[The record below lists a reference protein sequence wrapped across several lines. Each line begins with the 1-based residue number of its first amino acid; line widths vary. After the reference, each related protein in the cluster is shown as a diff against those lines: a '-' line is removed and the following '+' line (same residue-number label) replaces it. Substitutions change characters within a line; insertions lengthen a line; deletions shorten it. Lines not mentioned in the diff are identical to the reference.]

1 MKTRLETR
9 QVRSNLL
16 GDSGYPKL
24 YYLYTPV
31 LDPQTPEEWRYNTA
45 DKESGGSSLRVLCY
59 TTSPSH
65 AVSSHLRILND
76 PWNKFLYGMCVP
88 TSWGEPSGPL
98 SSSATSAMNIDL
110 VLLEEVIHEW
120 KLPQIKK
127 GPSLKKGELTDGEW
141 EEKSEQIIFADV
153 NFTLTRYNL
162 KLTPLEDLVSPIEE
176 DNENI
181 KNQALEDIM
190 SMENVFPPQCDAG
203 NVNGRSTTRPHPLA
217 RWYGLRDFMV
227 LAPARGFD
235 ISTESKDLNTN
246 IPVID
251 SPVYCESDT
260 DLGQIPI
267 FVQIHDPWQHFF
279 MGVCEG
285 KGVRSEFE
293 MVHLRRTP
301 PHCKY
306 LTGLL
311 NLFKSK
317 IASPLSL
324 EPVTVSVRFTY
335 VLRDWTSSTWT
346 QEPPDFDFLHGETL
360 GVVELGKLPFGATF
374 DPVSELQLF
383 TTWPQLVEN
392 MVVDSESFSD
402 FEPSNAPQWSV
413 RVKMAE
419 QPACLLSEYLS
430 EFTQLCSSQ
439 GSMHELIGDLM
450 AERAGPSLSS
460 SLNLLTESRVPTI
473 SKVVK
478 RSKQPRKERS
488 QEGPI
493 TDDMLTPILY
503 FLFPDADDN
512 HKHPYQENLVYS
524 SSCEGKTNEDL
535 LTGLKSAPVD
545 GLVWRLAVV
554 MSHVVHTLGGAKA
567 AAHLWYE
574 FAQELR
580 FRWEKDI
587 AVPG

>member
-1 MKTRLETR
+1 MI
-9 QVRSNLL
+9 
-16 GDSGYPKL
+16 
-24 YYLYTPV
+24 
-31 LDPQTPEEWRYNTA
+31 EEIEDQDFYQCDFTTA
-45 DKESGGSSLRVLCY
+45 SQWEIFIAR
-59 TTSPSH
+59 
-65 AVSSHLRILND
+65 
-76 PWNKFLYGMCVP
+76 
-88 TSWGEPSGPL
+88 
-98 SSSATSAMNIDL
+98 
-110 VLLEEVIHEW
+110 LEEVIHEW

-127 GPSLKKGELTDGEW
+127 GPLLKKGELTDGEW
-141 EEKSEQIIFADV
+141 EEKCEQIIFADV

-162 KLTPLEDLVSPIEE
+162 KLTLLEDLVSPIEE

-181 KNQALEDIM
+181 KNQALDDIM
-190 SMENVFPPQCDAG
+190 SMENVFPPQCDGG
-203 NVNGRSTTRPHPLA
+203 NVNGRYTTRPHPLA

-235 ISTESKDLNTN
+235 ISTESKVKILL
-246 IPVID
+246 
-251 SPVYCESDT
+251 SSVYMAVNNSNC
-260 DLGQIPI
+260 QIPI
-267 FVQIHDPWQHFF
+267 FVQIHDPWQHFY

-306 LTGLL
+306 LTGQWILGLL

-413 RVKMAE
+413 RVKMSE

-439 GSMHELIGDLM
+439 GSMQELIGDLI

-478 RSKQPRKERS
+478 RAKHPRKEKS

-512 HKHPYQENLVYS
+512 H
-524 SSCEGKTNEDL
+524 DL

>member
-1 MKTRLETR
+1 
-9 QVRSNLL
+9 
-16 GDSGYPKL
+16 
-24 YYLYTPV
+24 
-31 LDPQTPEEWRYNTA
+31 
-45 DKESGGSSLRVLCY
+45 
-59 TTSPSH
+59 
-65 AVSSHLRILND
+65 
-76 PWNKFLYGMCVP
+76 
-88 TSWGEPSGPL
+88 
-98 SSSATSAMNIDL
+98 
-110 VLLEEVIHEW
+110 
-120 KLPQIKK
+120 
-127 GPSLKKGELTDGEW
+127 
-141 EEKSEQIIFADV
+141 
-153 NFTLTRYNL
+153 
-162 KLTPLEDLVSPIEE
+162 
-176 DNENI
+176 
-181 KNQALEDIM
+181 
-190 SMENVFPPQCDAG
+190 
-203 NVNGRSTTRPHPLA
+203 
-217 RWYGLRDFMV
+217 
-227 LAPARGFD
+227 
-235 ISTESKDLNTN
+235 
-246 IPVID
+246 
-251 SPVYCESDT
+251 
-260 DLGQIPI
+260 
-267 FVQIHDPWQHFF
+267 
-279 MGVCEG
+279 
-285 KGVRSEFE
+285 
-293 MVHLRRTP
+293 
-301 PHCKY
+301 
-306 LTGLL
+306 LL